1 MDWIV
6 KKVLSRFRY
15 RLAITAVIIAG
26 IALYLGRYS
35 APAQLVAGYES
46 VHHEDSAYFY
56 QNVWLY
62 AGFLVS
68 FAITG
73 FLVVYIFSKSFDIK
87 VPRLKTPALLAL
99 LVAVLL
105 LVLLSFGLLYI
116 HARPLAFHLI
126 AVVTTILMYLMDWG
140 FKHTT
145 YFPKLN
151 DAWGFVNTFDLSII
165 AGTAGTVVLSHFIE
179 KSQGPMM
186 ASGFAGG
193 AIAFQLIIANLVFD
207 PALYRIQS
215 HSASKA
221 GH

>member
-6 KKVLSRFRY
+6 SNVLSRFRY

-26 IALYLGRYS
+26 IALYLGRYP
-35 APAQLVAGYES
+35 APAQLAGSES
-46 VHHEDSAYFY
+46 VHLEDSAYFY

-62 AGFLVS
+62 GGFLVS

-73 FLVVYIFSKSFDIK
+73 FLVVYIFSKSFDIR

-99 LVAVLL
+99 LIAVLL
-105 LVLLSFGLLYI
+105 LGLLSFGLLYI
-116 HARPLAFHLI
+116 HIHPLVFHSI
-126 AVVTTILMYLMDWG
+126 AVATTIFMYLMDRG

-145 YFPKLN
+145 YFPKL
-151 DAWGFVNTFDLSII
+151 DEAWTSVNTFDLSLI
-165 AGTAGTVVLSHFIE
+165 AGTAGTVVLAHFIE
-179 KSQGPMM
+179 KSQGPML

-207 PALYRIQS
+207 PALYRIQG
-215 HSASKA
+215 HSAYKA
-221 GH
+221 R